1 MIQLEE
7 KLVTYVWPRD
17 LVVISLSLHAHLP
30 GINGMAYSYL
40 PSFQLLYAALV
51 EVVASHDYRP
61 PATLKLVRHGPD
73 RTRQLDLIYCIL
85 FGGCLETAA
94 GKTTVVFLQF
104 VHLFYK
110 RSPWPC

>member
-61 PATLKLVRHGPD
+61 PATLKLVLHGPD
-73 RTRQLDLIYCIL
+73 RTRQLDMIYCIL
-85 FGGCLETAA
+85 FWWLPRNRRMQNNDG
-94 GKTTVVFLQF
+94 
-104 VHLFYK
+104 LFAI
-110 RSPWPC
+110 CAFIL